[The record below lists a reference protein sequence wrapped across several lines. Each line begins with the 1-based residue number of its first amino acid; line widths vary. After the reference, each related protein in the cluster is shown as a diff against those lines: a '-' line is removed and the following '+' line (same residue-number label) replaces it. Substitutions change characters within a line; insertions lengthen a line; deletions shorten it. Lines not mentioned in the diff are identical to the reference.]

1 MSIRKLYYALP
12 PGLRL
17 LARKLYYLPIDT
29 WEAVSG
35 KRGRYEPPKGD
46 IYIGSGDFIRQGR
59 HQLDLLQRFID
70 LQAGDAVLDVGSGI
84 GRTAVALT
92 TFLSREARYEGFD
105 VVEKGVNWCNAT
117 IRRDFPNFNFRYV
130 PLNNDLYN
138 NSKQKAVEFRF
149 PYDNEQF
156 DKVFLFSV
164 FTHMQIEEIAHYL
177 CEIARVLRPGGQCLA
192 TFFLYNK
199 ENESRVMARAGFH
212 FPVKREGYRL
222 MDEQVKSANIALDE
236 QLLAEFVAAAGLQQA
251 RLIQGYWMD
260 PAMKTADNSFQ
271 DVVVLKK
278 AV

>member
-17 LARKLYYLPIDT
+17 LARKLYYLPVDV
-29 WEAVSG
+29 WASVSG
-35 KRGRYEPPKGD
+35 KRGRYEPPRGD
-46 IYIGSGDFIRQGR
+46 IYIGSGDFIQQGR
-59 HQLDLLQRFID
+59 HQLDLLQRYID
-70 LQAGDAVLDVGSGI
+70 LQAADAVLDVGSGI

-92 TFLSREARYEGFD
+92 TFLNLEARYEGFD
-105 VVEKGVNWCNAT
+105 VVEKGVAWCNAT
-117 IRRDFPNFNFRYV
+117 IRRDFPNFNFQYV

-149 PYDNEQF
+149 PYGDAQF

-192 TFFLYNK
+192 TFFLYNRQN
-199 ENESRVMARAGFH
+199 ENQVMARPGFH
-212 FPVKREGYRL
+212 FPVKKDGFRL

-236 QLLAEFVAAAGLQQA
+236 QRLDEFITTAGLRRI
-251 RLIQGYWMD
+251 RLVQGYWMA
-260 PAMKTADNSFQ
+260 PAMKTADNTFQ
-271 DVVVLKK
+271 DVLVLQKT
-278 AV
+278 V